1 MCPSKYNRFSDRARY
16 WSKIVIFFIP
26 PLHSTPPLGG
36 FRSEYHH
43 PVWCGKT
50 RMVWLPDSEKISKI
64 FLFVLAQLTNVTD
77 GQTDGHRM
85 PTYTALMHM
94 HLAVKTTRMHQK
106 SPFGDLKSK
115 HFLGRGHCPSPDPF
129 LSWERDTPSP
139 HLTPSAPT
147 VPRLSRLRRSTS
159 AFDVPHPHYFF
170 THPQSSFSRN
180 MPVDMSISFDT
191 IQACDRQTD
200 RRTDRQMNRHL

>member
-1 MCPSKYNRFSDRARY
+1 MFKDKVGTWDPTWYKTNANILDSTGCLRPEFPSSSGPSICQDPRTLNT
-16 WSKIVIFFIP
+16 ILITV
-26 PLHSTPPLGG
+26 T
-36 FRSEYHH
+36 
-43 PVWCGKT
+43 
-50 RMVWLPDSEKISKI
+50 LPDSEKNSKI

-159 AFDVPHPHYFF
+159 AFDVPHPYYFF
-170 THPQSSFSRN
+170 YTP
-180 MPVDMSISFDT
+180 PVFI
-191 IQACDRQTD
+191 
-200 RRTDRQMNRHL
+200 L

>member
-1 MCPSKYNRFSDRARY
+1 
-16 WSKIVIFFIP
+16 
-26 PLHSTPPLGG
+26 
-36 FRSEYHH
+36 
-43 PVWCGKT
+43 
-50 RMVWLPDSEKISKI
+50 MVWLPDSEKISKI

-200 RRTDRQMNRHL
+200 RRTDGQIGGQTDRWTDICDSIVRAMYAHCAVIKVYQQLFSVPKLIKPFLLDY